1 MSRYIST
8 KNVSS
13 NGQTVSKLWP
23 FKVSPKVGECGK
35 LESGLN
41 FDETVPNKTFFDLSD
56 PYFCSCAKNFDP
68 KTVFG
73 CFLYFLSKQKVL

>member
-1 MSRYIST
+1 LSRYIST
-8 KNVSS
+8 KNFSS
-13 NGQTVSKLWP
+13 NGQTASELWP

-41 FDETVPNKTFFDLSD
+41 FDKTVPNER
-56 PYFCSCAKNFDP
+56 NFDP

-73 CFLYFLSKQKVL
+73 RFLYF